1 MVNTIGA
8 GRLMCVVGRHRAFTA
23 MNKRK
28 EKLRAKIGAF
38 IQQYARKAQR
48 GQEPNDR
55 GYSRAIEAKL
65 KRMRPEELDEL
76 LNGEQDDPAAPPRPG
91 PDTGQGPLRPGM

>member
-1 MVNTIGA
+1 MT
-8 GRLMCVVGRHRAFTA
+8 RTA

-38 IQQYARKAQR
+38 MQQYARKAQR

-65 KRMRPEELDEL
+65 KRMKPEELDQL
-76 LNGEQDDPAAPPRPG
+76 LNGAEDDVAVK
-91 PDTGQGPLRPGM
+91 LRSNSEGGDIDQIPVRRGM

>member
-1 MVNTIGA
+1 
-8 GRLMCVVGRHRAFTA
+8 

-28 EKLRAKIGAF
+28 AKLQAEIGAF
-38 IQQYARKAQR
+38 AQQYARKAQR

-55 GYSRAIEAKL
+55 GYSRKIEAKI

-76 LNGEQDDPAAPPRPG
+76 LHGELDDSPTPPRQKS
-91 PDTGQGPLRPGM
+91 DESSQGVPRLGF

>member
-1 MVNTIGA
+1 
-8 GRLMCVVGRHRAFTA
+8 

-28 EKLRAKIGAF
+28 AKLQAEAGSF
-38 IQQYARKAQR
+38 MQQYARKAQR

-55 GYSRAIEAKL
+55 GYSRKIEAKL

-76 LNGEQDDPAAPPRPG
+76 LHGELDDSPTPARKISDEPSQGVPRRG
-91 PDTGQGPLRPGM
+91 F

>member
-1 MVNTIGA
+1 
-8 GRLMCVVGRHRAFTA
+8 

-38 IQQYARKAQR
+38 MQQYARKSQR

-55 GYSRAIEAKL
+55 GYSRKIEGKI
-65 KRMRPEELDEL
+65 KRMKPEELDEL
-76 LNGEQDDPAAPPRPG
+76 LNGEQDELSTPPQQKS
-91 PDTGQGPLRPGM
+91 DSMSGQGVPRRGF

>member
-1 MVNTIGA
+1 
-8 GRLMCVVGRHRAFTA
+8 

-38 IQQYARKAQR
+38 MQQYTRKSQR

-55 GYSRAIEAKL
+55 GYSRAIESKI
-65 KRMRPEELDEL
+65 KRMKPEELDEL
-76 LNGEQDDPAAPPRPG
+76 LNGEDDEASVSPQKNPDINREPSQGVPRRG
-91 PDTGQGPLRPGM
+91 F

>member
-1 MVNTIGA
+1 
-8 GRLMCVVGRHRAFTA
+8 

-38 IQQYARKAQR
+38 MQQYARKAQR

-65 KRMRPEELDEL
+65 KRMPPEELDEL
-76 LNGEQDDPAAPPRPG
+76 LNGEQDDATKQPPRDS
-91 PDTGQGPLRPGM
+91 DTARNPTQGSLRRGV